1 MTWGQVES
9 TPMRI
14 NNGPEYQIPETS
26 SRDKLLNQ
34 LTTKIT
40 K

>member
-14 NNGPEYQIPETS
+14 NGSEYRIPETS
-26 SRDKLLNQ
+26 NRDKLLEQ